1 MQINNSKNMGYRDR
15 EFADLCLNNTY
26 FKSYF
31 VQKTYKNS
39 TVILSQGTS
48 IEHFGI
54 VIDGVLKAEK
64 CTQKGSELCCTYFEN
79 NDVFPELLYF
89 TGERIYTYSL
99 IAVKKT
105 KVVWI
110 PVNIFEKMLS
120 ENIELTASFM
130 FYISKRALKSQLL
143 LNCLNYSTIRQ
154 RIACWILSMNDIN
167 QSDIISLP
175 GSQTIWAN
183 TLHVSRS
190 SLNQELRHMKEKG
203 YFDIKDNNLILL
215 DLEALEMIL

>member
-1 MQINNSKNMGYRDR
+1 MQDDCKDIGNKNN
-15 EFADLCLNNTY
+15 EFAYLCLKNKY
-26 FKSYF
+26 FKSYY

-39 TVILSQGTS
+39 TVILSQGTP

-54 VIDGVLKAEK
+54 VVDGVLKAEK
-64 CTQKGSELCCTYFEN
+64 YTQKGSELCCTYFEN

-89 TGERIYTYSL
+89 TGERVYTYSL

-120 ENIELTASFM
+120 GSIELTTSFM
-130 FYISKRALKSQLL
+130 FYISKRALKSRLL

-154 RIACWILSMNDIN
+154 RVAYWILSMNNIN
-167 QSDIISLP
+167 KSNIKYS
-175 GSQTIWAN
+175 
-183 TLHVSRS
+183 SR
-190 SLNQELRHMKEKG
+190 
-203 YFDIKDNNLILL
+203 IKYN
-215 DLEALEMIL
+215 